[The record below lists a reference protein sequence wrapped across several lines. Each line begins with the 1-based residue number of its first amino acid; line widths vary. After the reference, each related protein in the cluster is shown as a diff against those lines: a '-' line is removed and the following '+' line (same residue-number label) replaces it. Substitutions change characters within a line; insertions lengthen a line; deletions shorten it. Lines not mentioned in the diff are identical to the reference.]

1 MLVNCNSCQKK
12 FVVPE
17 GAITSTGR
25 LVQCGSCGNKWTQYL
40 NQEVVTK
47 KENNLKKISPNKSQ
61 IFSTKRKTKKKIYTT
76 EYLQKKHG
84 LIINETNSLAD
95 NILLQNKKKK
105 NTFGFYNYV
114 ITLLVFVALLL
125 GLLDLT
131 KEIIIFKYP
140 SAELYINYFYEVVD
154 IIKISLNEFIS
165 QFNN

>member
-1 MLVNCNSCQKK
+1 MAMNK
-12 FVVPE
+12 
-17 GAITSTGR
+17 AIIPT
-25 LVQCGSCGNKWTQYL
+25 
-40 NQEVVTK
+40 
-47 KENNLKKISPNKSQ
+47 KKISPNKSQ
-61 IFSTKRKTKKKIYTT
+61 IFSTKRKTKKNLYTT